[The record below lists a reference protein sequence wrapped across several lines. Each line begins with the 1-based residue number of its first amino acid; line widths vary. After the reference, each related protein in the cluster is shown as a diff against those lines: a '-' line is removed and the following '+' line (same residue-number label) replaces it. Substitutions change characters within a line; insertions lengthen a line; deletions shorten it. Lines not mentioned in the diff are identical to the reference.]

1 MALLEFYRIDL
12 SNVDLLWRSTVAQ
25 VQSRQNMTYFLIH
38 VMINQIREVMEDF
51 GPNFTVICGQVTLA

>member
-12 SNVDLLWRSTVAQ
+12 SNVDLLWRSTVLR

-38 VMINQIREVMEDF
+38 VMIYQIREVMEDF